1 MNLSLSRIGL
11 QIAILSN
18 LQSTRAFETHL
29 EASIMLRRFS
39 ARNVLLFAFCCSTV
53 VALAVT
59 SSTITSSADDLTGRE
74 ILTVS
79 RIAHGGADYSTL
91 EYVTVNASGFVNAA
105 AFGSIGANPLGAA
118 AEIKLKVTD
127 YQDKQ
132 MRRRLDIAPSA
143 TLPGPTFLVFTG
155 STGGGMVFGNE
166 FRVSEAAA
174 SRHWGMMG
182 FDTLNRAIDGQ
193 LVTVR
198 QKDEGNSY
206 TVEVKFNPQ
215 DTVRYWINRRTFLID
230 KIVTRYNSNVLIE
243 EERSDYRR
251 ADCMMLPFH
260 VVTRLQG
267 QRLADLDIVSYDLK
281 SRVPAAT
288 FTITR

>member
-1 MNLSLSRIGL
+1 
-11 QIAILSN
+11 
-18 LQSTRAFETHL
+18 
-29 EASIMLRRFS
+29 MLRRFS
-39 ARNVLLFAFCCSTV
+39 ARSVLLFAFCCSTV
-53 VALAVT
+53 AALAIT
-59 SSTITSSADDLTGRE
+59 TSTIPSSADDLTGRE

-79 RIAHGGADYSTL
+79 RIAHGGADYTTL

-105 AFGSIGANPLGAA
+105 AFGSVGANPLGAA

-198 QKDEGNSY
+198 QKDEGNAY

-260 VVTRLQG
+260 IITRLSG

-288 FTITR
+288 FTITRN